1 VETNEKELIEMFK
14 AGGYVHGEI
23 SEIAEDGLELKDLK
37 SIKDIIENKEML
49 LNGFK
54 VEGDFR
60 EVLKS
65 ALSYEQAINIIA
77 AYKTGFDLGKK

>member
-1 VETNEKELIEMFK
+1 MKTKEQELIEMLK

-23 SEIAEDGLELKDLK
+23 AEIAEDGLGLSDLK
-37 SIKDIIENKEML
+37 SIKDVIENKEML
-49 LNGFK
+49 LEGFK
-54 VEGDFR
+54 VEGDFK

-77 AYKTGFDLGKK
+77 AYKEGFDLGRK